1 MDGDTMRNLY
11 IDFDGVISDTIEVT
25 YQMMKDRGID
35 KSDLEGVALFY
46 QELDWAELLETTPLI
61 NNSMEKIQKILNSN
75 KFDVAILTHVISLKE
90 AVAKIK
96 YIRKF
101 LEDITIIPVPK
112 AVSKTETV
120 CARDSILVDDFK
132 GNLAEWEEAGGIGV
146 RFSKYKKESKYI
158 DISDLEE
165 LLALSIDKC

>member
-1 MDGDTMRNLY
+1 MKNLY

-25 YQMMKDRGID
+25 YEMMKNQKIDRTD
-35 KSDLEGVALFY
+35 VPAVREFY
-46 QELDWAELLETTPLI
+46 QNLDWVSLLETTPLI
-61 NNSMEKIQKILNSN
+61 NDSMEKIKKLHDSE
-75 KFDVAILTHVISLKE
+75 KFDIAILTHVNSQKE

-101 LEDITIIPVPK
+101 LKKITIIPVPK
-112 AVSKTETV
+112 EVSKTETV
-120 CARDSILVDDFK
+120 CAEDSILVDDYK
-132 GNLAEWEEAGGIGV
+132 GNLAEWEKAGGIGV
-146 RFSKYKKESKYI
+146 RFSKIKKESKYI

>member
-1 MDGDTMRNLY
+1 MRNLY

-25 YQMMKDRGID
+25 YEMMDNQHID
-35 KSDLEGVALFY
+35 KTDFDAVANFY
-46 QELDWAELLETTPLI
+46 QELDWVSLLEVTPLI
-61 NNSMEKIQKILNSN
+61 NNSMEKIEKLIASN
-75 KFDVAILTHVISLKE
+75 KYDVTILTHVSSQKE

-101 LEDITIIPVPK
+101 LKEITIIPVPK

-120 CARDSILVDDFK
+120 CAKDAILVDDYK
-132 GNLAEWEEAGGIGV
+132 GNLIEWEAAGGIGV
-146 RFSKYKKESKYI
+146 RFFKTKKNTQFI
-158 DISDLEE
+158 DITDLEE

>member
-1 MDGDTMRNLY
+1 MRNLY

-25 YQMMKDRGID
+25 YDMMEIQKID
-35 KSDLEGVALFY
+35 KTDFDAVANFY
-46 QELDWAELLETTPLI
+46 QELDWESLLETTPLI
-61 NNSMEKIQKILNSN
+61 NNSMEKIEKLIASGR
-75 KFDVAILTHVISLKE
+75 FDVAILTHVSSQKE

-96 YIRKF
+96 YIRKY
-101 LEDITIIPVPK
+101 LKEITIIPVPK

-120 CARDSILVDDFK
+120 CAKNSILVDDFK
-132 GNLAEWEEAGGIGV
+132 GNLEEWEAAGGIGV
-146 RFSKYKKESKYI
+146 RFFKTKKASKFI

>member
-61 NNSMEKIQKILNSN
+61 NNSMEKIQKILDSN

-101 LEDITIIPVPK
+101 L
-112 AVSKTETV
+112 
-120 CARDSILVDDFK
+120 
-132 GNLAEWEEAGGIGV
+132 
-146 RFSKYKKESKYI
+146 
-158 DISDLEE
+158 
-165 LLALSIDKC
+165 

>member
-1 MDGDTMRNLY
+1 MKNLY

-25 YQMMKDRGID
+25 YEMMQNKNID
-35 KSDLEGVALFY
+35 KTDFEAVAMFY
-46 QELDWAELLETTPLI
+46 QELDWASLLETTPLI
-61 NNSMEKIQKILNSN
+61 NNSMEKIELLINSG
-75 KFDVAILTHVISLKE
+75 KYDVAILTHVNSQKE

-101 LEDITIIPVPK
+101 LKEITIIPVPK

-120 CARDSILVDDFK
+120 CAKNSILVDDFK

-146 RFSKYKKESKYI
+146 KFSKNRKESQYI

>member
-1 MDGDTMRNLY
+1 MKNLY

-25 YQMMKDRGID
+25 YKMMEEENID
-35 KSDLEGVALFY
+35 TTDQNKVISFY
-46 QELDWAELLETTPLI
+46 RDLDWEKLLETTPLI
-61 NNSMEKIQKILNSN
+61 NNSMEKIEKLLASN
-75 KFDVAILTHVISLKE
+75 KYDVAILTHVSCQNE

-101 LEDITIIPVPK
+101 LHDITIIPVPK

-120 CARDSILVDDFK
+120 CAKDAILVDDYK
-132 GNLAEWEEAGGIGV
+132 GNLAEWEAAGGIGV
-146 RFSKYKKESKYI
+146 RFFKTKKETKYI

-165 LLALSIDKC
+165 LLYLDI

>member
-1 MDGDTMRNLY
+1 MKNLY

-25 YQMMKDRGID
+25 YKMIEDEKIDRTNYEEI
-35 KSDLEGVALFY
+35 VNFY
-46 QELDWAELLETTPLI
+46 QELDWDSLLETTPLI
-61 NNSMEKIQKILNSN
+61 NDSMTKIEKLISSS
-75 KFDVAILTHVISLKE
+75 KFDVAILTHVNSMKE

-96 YIRKF
+96 YIRKY
-101 LEDITIIPVPK
+101 LKEITIIPVPK

-120 CARDSILVDDFK
+120 CAKDAILVDDFK

-146 RFSKYKKESKYI
+146 RFSKQKKVSKYI